1 MQARCILSKDY
12 LKSGLFAPSQ
22 WEMALLGNDVSHWL
36 GASLESALLSAKS
49 LWKNYANLMSTLPLM
64 AFAEISRPVADIY
77 H

>member
-1 MQARCILSKDY
+1 MQARCIISKDY
-12 LKSGLFAPSQ
+12 LKSGLF